1 MSHSRLYQIWADM
14 KNRCLNENCKSY
26 KEYGG
31 RGITICGEWR
41 IGFETFRDWAYANG
55 YSDELTIDRIDV
67 NGDYCP
73 ENCRWATAAEQMN
86 NLRKNV
92 HYEVDGVRLTNA
104 EWARIIGVT
113 PQVMAKEYKRHGDK
127 YIRDKIAASESVKAN
142 FAARKNLLGL

>member
-1 MSHSRLYQIWADM
+1 
-14 KNRCLNENCKSY
+14 
-26 KEYGG
+26 
-31 RGITICGEWR
+31 
-41 IGFETFRDWAYANG
+41 
-55 YSDELTIDRIDV
+55 
-67 NGDYCP
+67 
-73 ENCRWATAAEQMN
+73 MN